1 MPPGI
6 VTRANEIL
14 KQLEDKHIGVDLK
27 DKLKKIQT
35 QQYQLNMFSM
45 DDPQLI
51 KIRELLENLDINSLS
66 PIEALMKLNELKD
79 AIN

>member
-1 MPPGI
+1 
-6 VTRANEIL
+6 
-14 KQLEDKHIGVDLK
+14 
-27 DKLKKIQT
+27 
-35 QQYQLNMFSM
+35 MFSM